1 MKLPRREIVMEN
13 RRGIKLLRKEMEIFE
28 AMRKRKRR
36 INKCL

>member
-13 RRGIKLLRKEMEIFE
+13 RRGIKLLREEMEIFE
-28 AMRKRKRR
+28 ARRKRKRR